1 MIFLGCNM
9 NLNIDKF
16 TAVALNFANKVPFIF
31 PKVFSMTAKDYHSES
46 DYVREKRDEKPNI
59 YYVSLFETPFKWNA
73 ISFSM
78 LMDSDE
84 LTKLKRWQEK
94 RSRFN
99 STKTG
104 VNIQSKSF
112 DQESGWINIG
122 LVQINKKGVLDDL
135 YPMFVENDCFDGVY
149 ITLTKYSAGLS
160 FVTFYIALKEALTK
174 SISNVSVSKLEYYV
188 QLTHLNVYSKKCSS
202 IIMKDY
208 WHHSEDILFANI
220 NNIQKDAYNLL
231 KKLMKDIKIKKS
243 SHELCCFYDMVI
255 EQNTPYFDGCARNL
269 RKHNVLL
276 SRHRKFANTMFSTD
290 KFKSFIGKSA
300 HKIKDVDWIYL
311 RVKPREIQLDNRKR
325 EKRYLSNSGTHLSLA
340 PFLLMS
346 KKVNKISGYLNN
358 LKLHNK
364 NQSLEVMHKHL
375 YTISYELKLISAWLL
390 SAKNNMSYH
399 VPSEYSETV
408 DRIIKINIDRVDEL
422 NGIVSG
428 VYSLSENRIQIKNI
442 MYNKRYSLL
451 VFLLVI
457 VQIVL
462 AAMTIDL
469 NKKDA
474 WYYPAISMLKE
485 HVK

>member
-1 MIFLGCNM
+1 M

-16 TAVALNFANKVPFIF
+16 TAIALNVANKVPFIF
-31 PKVFSMTAKDYHSES
+31 PKVFSINAKDYHSES
-46 DYVREKRDEKPNI
+46 DYIREKKNEKPNI

-84 LTKLKRWQEK
+84 LTKLKKWQEK

-99 STKTG
+99 STKTN
-104 VNIQSKSF
+104 VNIQPKSF
-112 DQESGWINIG
+112 DQENGWINIG
-122 LVQINKKGVLDDL
+122 LVQINKRGMLDDL
-135 YPMFVENDCFDGVY
+135 HPIFLENDCFDGVY

-160 FVTFYIALKEALTK
+160 FVTFYIALKESLTQ
-174 SISNVSVSKLEYYV
+174 SISNVPVSKLEYYV
-188 QLTHLNVYSKKCSS
+188 KLTHLNVYSRKCSS
-202 IIMKDY
+202 VIMKDY
-208 WHHSEDILFANI
+208 FHHSEDILFGNI
-220 NNIQKDAYNLL
+220 NNIQKDALNLL
-231 KKLMKDIKIKKS
+231 KKLMKEIKIKKS

-269 RKHNVLL
+269 RKHNVIL
-276 SRHRKFANTMFSTD
+276 SRRRKFVNAELSKD

-311 RVKPREIQLDNRKR
+311 RVKPREIRPANRKR
-325 EKRYLSNSGTHLSLA
+325 EQRYISNSGTHLSLA
-340 PFLLMS
+340 PFLLMNE
-346 KKVNKISGYLNN
+346 KVNKISGYLNN

-390 SAKNNMSYH
+390 SARKNMSSH
-399 VPSEYSETV
+399 VPKEYSETV
-408 DRIIKINIDRVDEL
+408 DRIIKININRVGEL
-422 NGIVSG
+422 NGIVNG

-442 MYNKRYSLL
+442 MYNKRYSSL

-457 VQIVL
+457 VQIIL

-474 WYYPAISMLKE
+474 WYYPVVNILKE
-485 HVK
+485 YVK